1 MLWNVVVWR
10 KGRAV
15 SQGCVVCGT
24 QQQQQRQREAAVC
37 VRACRRGEE
46 NERGEPALAVRL
58 SALRAWPARGH
69 NE

>member
-24 QQQQQRQREAAVC
+24 QQQQRQREAADC

-46 NERGEPALAVRL
+46 MREESRRWRCA
-58 SALRAWPARGH
+58 
-69 NE
+69 